1 MRRAVDLVAR
11 LQTRQPND
19 KALGQHFL
27 IDETHLDAIATLA
40 GDLKGRTVLEIGPG
54 PGTLTEHLLRA
65 GAVVH
70 AIEIDAVAVDHLRTT
85 YAKEIEQQRLVLTE
99 GDALQAA
106 WPNTID
112 AVVSNIPY
120 QISSPLIDA
129 LEKHRQHHGAPDV
142 VVLLVQEEFAER
154 LTLATPADRGSL
166 GICTALGWS
175 STMERR
181 VPPGAFRPPPAVMS
195 RVCVM
200 RPIDHPS
207 DVDHRL
213 VRQTVHAAFHHRRR
227 KLRTSLRRPP
237 RRLSRLP
244 GWHAARWRAAL
255 ASLED
260 DTVLDL
266 RPEDMSVEAW
276 CAFCRRLAAAEV
288 QNL

>member
-1 MRRAVDLVAR
+1 MRRAADLVAR
-11 LQTRQPND
+11 LQARQPND
-19 KALGQHFL
+19 RSLGQHFL
-27 IDETHLDAIATLA
+27 TDETHLAAIVSLA
-40 GDLKGRTVLEIGPG
+40 GDLEGRTVLEIGPG

-70 AIEIDAVAVDHLRTT
+70 AIEIDPEAVDHLQATFDE
-85 YAKEIEQQRLVLTE
+85 EIQAGALVLTE
-99 GDALQAA
+99 GDALTAT
-106 WPNTID
+106 WPNKID

-120 QISSPLIDA
+120 QISSPLIDT
-129 LEKHRQHHGAPDV
+129 LEKHRQRHGAPEV

-166 GICTALGWS
+166 GICTALGWA

-195 RVCVM
+195 RVCVL
-200 RPIDHPS
+200 RPIDHPT

-244 GWHAARWRAAL
+244 GWHATRWTAAL
-255 ASLED
+255 TSMD
-260 DTVLDL
+260 DDPMLDL
-266 RPEDMSVEAW
+266 RPEDLTVEAW
-276 CAFCRRLAAAEV
+276 CAFCRRLADAEV
-288 QNL
+288 QDP